1 MQRKSFETM
10 NCSVAQCLEVVGEWW
25 SMLIIRDAFLGVR
38 RFDDFQSRL
47 GISRNILNVRL
58 TSLVDAGVLE
68 RVPYQERPLRH
79 EYRLTDKGRDLWPV
93 LTTMREWGDKW
104 AAPNG
109 APLEVVHDAC
119 GEVMHLAAHMQRLRR
134 ARRSAFSSR
143 PARPGRNTERLRSD
157 RPGCADMSAA
167 HAEQLAAAVR
177 RRERT
182 TPTGRRCAGSPRTR
196 RCSASR
202 RRPGRGD
209 RRIGSREAPGC
220 ELVGGDDAEPA
231 GLVVLDG
238 LDDLLAGVHHEGP
251 VVGDRRADRQSAEQQ
266 HVERLGLPRRR
277 RPPRHGRRD
286 RTR

>member
-119 GEVMHLAAHMQRLRR
+119 GEVIHLTAHMQHLRQ
-134 ARRSAFSSR
+134 ARRPALSSR
-143 PARPGRNTERLRSD
+143 PARPRRNAQRLRPD
-157 RPGCADMSAA
+157 RARGADMSSAYAA
-167 HAEQLAAAVR
+167 QPAAAFAVV
-177 RRERT
+177 
-182 TPTGRRCAGSPRTR
+182 
-196 RCSASR
+196 SALDQVN
-202 RRPGRGD
+202 PGRFD
-209 RRIGSREAPGC
+209 TEVSP
-220 ELVGGDDAEPA
+220 D
-231 GLVVLDG
+231 
-238 LDDLLAGVHHEGP
+238 
-251 VVGDRRADRQSAEQQ
+251 
-266 HVERLGLPRRR
+266 
-277 RPPRHGRRD
+277 
-286 RTR
+286 